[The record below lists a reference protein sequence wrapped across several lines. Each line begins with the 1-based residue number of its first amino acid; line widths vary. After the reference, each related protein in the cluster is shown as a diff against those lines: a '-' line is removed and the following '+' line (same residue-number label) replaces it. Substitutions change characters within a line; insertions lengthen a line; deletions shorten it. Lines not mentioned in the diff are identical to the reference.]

1 MRTFEQQHTVKK
13 NQLIKLLDAYAYDEI
28 DNIRSMLVNK
38 SITLSAILDQYGLVL
53 LSGVCNAHL
62 HAGIQDICLDNCSGQ
77 ETNYYRDIAKTK
89 FAAMVTFLA
98 IHMDVM
104 CLINRLYNANH
115 ITDDAKIIGMSLLF
129 VFLRDNHDTVLSY
142 LQQLANK
149 AQTNEAFFTTILS
162 SHPPSSSSSRFKR

>member
-62 HAGIQDICLDNCSGQ
+62 HAGIQDICLENCSGQ

-98 IHMDVM
+98 ILMLSLYWFTSIFH
-104 CLINRLYNANH
+104 IIIENRR
-115 ITDDAKIIGMSLLF
+115 IERAKLLN
-129 VFLRDNHDTVLSY
+129 D
-142 LQQLANK
+142 
-149 AQTNEAFFTTILS
+149 
-162 SHPPSSSSSRFKR
+162 